1 MIVVSGDGVGNPE
14 ARQCPELQGGTA
26 GLQTGGDSVGPPVFR
41 PVATVWDRRSLDRWR
56 QCGTAG
62 L

>member
-14 ARQCPELQGGTA
+14 ARQWPELQGGTA
-26 GLQTGGDSVGPPVFR
+26 G
-41 PVATVWDRRSLDRWR
+41 AEVWDRRSLDRWR